1 MTNIDT
7 GIGQL
12 FRAGFAG
19 ITVTPEDPGYDEARA
34 LWNAA
39 ANGRPAVVARCRTV
53 SDVATAVAL
62 TRRADVP
69 LAVRGGGHSLP
80 GFSTCNGGVVIDLG
94 AMRAVAV
101 DPDRGVAEVGPG
113 ATWRDVDLACA
124 AHGLATTGGLIST
137 TGVAGLTLGGGIG
150 WLQRRYGLA
159 CDNLRAAQV
168 VTADAEVVEADVDLL
183 WGLRGGG
190 GSFGIVTRFTFDLH
204 PVTAVLGGLLA
215 FPFDRG
221 AQVLRDS
228 GNGRPRLPTRP
239 PCWRRS

>member
-1 MTNIDT
+1 MTSIDT

-12 FRAGFAG
+12 FREGFAG
-19 ITVTPEDPGYDEARA
+19 ITVTPEDPGYDAARA
-34 LWNAA
+34 LWNVAA
-39 ANGRPAVVARCRTV
+39 DGRPAVIARCRTV
-53 SDVATAVAL
+53 ADVATAVAL

-101 DPDRGVAEVGPG
+101 DPDRRVAEVGPG
-113 ATWRDVDLACA
+113 ATWHDVDLACA

-159 CDNLRAAQV
+159 CD
-168 VTADAEVVEADVDLL
+168 TC
-183 WGLRGGG
+183 GG
-190 GSFGIVTRFTFDLH
+190 R
-204 PVTAVLGGLLA
+204 
-215 FPFDRG
+215 
-221 AQVLRDS
+221 
-228 GNGRPRLPTRP
+228 
-239 PCWRRS
+239 W